1 MSRDYFYTYADLDS
15 GSLHKNWRKQLTYTK
30 LFKLTNTWTALVQS
44 LVFATWTTAQG
55 KSRRTVQRAGASAD
69 ADVNADADTDA
80 DADANGNAGADA
92 NSIADADAGS
102 DADADADVGCW
113 WRCWYWC

>member
-15 GSLHKNWRKQLTYTK
+15 GSLHKNWRKHLTYTK

-55 KSRRTVQRAGASAD
+55 KSRRTVQRADASAD
-69 ADVNADADTDA
+69 ADVNADADA